1 MEWTIKKFK
10 IKDLKEHPKNPR
22 TLSKEQHKNLTD
34 SLTKFGIAEKPICN
48 IDGTIIGGH
57 QRLKV
62 LKDLGYKEIDC
73 WIPKDPLTSDQV
85 DELNIRLNK
94 NTGEWDWDCLANE
107 WDMDDLLEWGF
118 SAEELGLDL
127 NQGLSD
133 GDGDDADIDPPK
145 EEDAVTKAGD
155 LYTLGQHR
163 LICGSSTETINHK
176 KLFENELADLIVTD
190 PPYNVAY
197 VGKTK
202 KALTIQN
209 DSMEDGNFFQFIL
222 DAYKGMFE
230 HLEAGG
236 SIYVFHADSE
246 GLNFR
251 KAFKEA
257 GFKLSECLIWKKN
270 CMVMGRNDYQWQ
282 HEPIL
287 YGWKEGKAHNWYSDR
302 KQTTILE
309 YDKPSRS
316 EEHPTMKPV
325 AIVEYLIKNSSKES
339 DVVFDPFLG
348 SGTTLIAAEKLG
360 RRCFGIELSPAYCD
374 VIVKRYAKFMSE
386 NGLEYSITR
395 NDDPFE
401 PDLT

>member
-1 MEWTIKKFK
+1 MEWAIKKFK

-22 TLSKEQHKNLTD
+22 TLSKEQHKNLAD
-34 SLTKFGIAEKPICN
+34 SLTRFGIAEKPICN
-48 IDGTIIGGH
+48 IDGVIIGGH

-62 LKDLGYKEIDC
+62 LKEMGHKEIDC
-73 WIPKDPLTSDQV
+73 WVPAVAFTSDQV

-94 NTGEWDWDCLANE
+94 NTGDWDWDCLANE

-118 SAEELGLDL
+118 SPEDFNLDLSGEMTGEDGDEESVDIGSDDDAFTKTNDLYELGEHKLF
-127 NQGLSD
+127 
-133 GDGDDADIDPPK
+133 
-145 EEDAVTKAGD
+145 
-155 LYTLGQHR
+155 
-163 LICGSSTETINHK
+163 CGSSTEIDNYK
-176 KLFENELADLIVTD
+176 KLFEDDKACLVITD

-202 KALTIQN
+202 KSLTIEN
-209 DSMEDGNFFQFIL
+209 DSMKDGDFFQFIL

-230 HLEAGG
+230 NLECGG

-309 YDKPSRS
+309 YDKPSKS

-325 AIVEYLIKNSSKES
+325 SIVEYLMKNSSQEN
-339 DVVFDPFLG
+339 DIVLDAFLG

-360 RRCFGIELSPAYCD
+360 RRCFGMELSPAYCD
-374 VIVKRYAKFMSE
+374 VIVKRFIKFMQE
-386 NGLEYSITR
+386 NGREFEMKR
-395 NDDPFE
+395 NGEAFDGMD
-401 PDLT
+401 